1 MWSNRRIIFC
11 LTGSNFSGKFLDCWT
26 NLVSYCLQN
35 NIQMVVNRRESCN
48 IYYVRNMCLGAD
60 LQRGEAQKPFDGK
73 IDYTH
78 LMWIDSDMVFNP
90 QQFQKLLDDD
100 KDIVSGLYFMDNGQ
114 QFATVK
120 DWDEEYFKKNGGFE
134 FLTPKDI
141 EATLKG
147 LPYKDADKNG
157 SPNPSP
163 TPSPTRVE
171 GLIEVAY
178 TGFGFMMIKKG
189 VFESMTYPWFRP
201 IEKKIGNMVDFT
213 MEDVAFCL
221 RAKETGFKV
230 HIDPLVRV
238 GHEKKVVL

>member
-1 MWSNRRIIFC
+1 MWSNRRVIFC

-26 NLVSYCLQN
+26 TLVSYCLQN
-35 NIQMVVNRRESCN
+35 KIEIVVNRRESCN

-60 LQRGEAQKPFDGK
+60 VSRGENQKPFDGK

-78 LMWIDSDMVFNP
+78 LMWIDSDILFSP
-90 QQFQKLLDDD
+90 REFQKLLDDD
-100 KDIVSGLYFMDNGQ
+100 KDIVSGIYMMDNGQ

-120 DWDEEYFKKNGGFE
+120 EWDEEYFKKNGGFQ
-134 FLTPKDI
+134 FLTPEDI
-141 EATLKG
+141 KRADESAT
-147 LPYKDADKNG
+147 KNG
-157 SPNPSP
+157 ANKLA
-163 TPSPTRVE
+163 TTE
-171 GLIEVAY
+171 LLEVAY

-201 IEKKIGNMVDFT
+201 IEKKIGDMVDFT

-221 RAKETGFKV
+221 RAKEAGFKV

-238 GHEKKVVL
+238 GHEKKIVL